1 MSIIHLTSGATDP
14 LASSG
19 TQVKAVTPTPCRPSI
34 DKNECSRH
42 QMRIEHNRMQNW
54 STESAPKRAT
64 IRDANT
70 PLLECTSGA

>member
-34 DKNECSRH
+34 D
-42 QMRIEHNRMQNW
+42 
-54 STESAPKRAT
+54 
-64 IRDANT
+64 
-70 PLLECTSGA
+70 